1 MSYYVIL
8 NSSYV
13 ILRDEAEMEAMQ
25 KQDLHEEN
33 NKLSKKLEEEKE
45 LKMGLEK
52 IIFGAADAL
61 KRVLSVRVRRTH
73 VRTLARARTLKSY
86 AYACM
91 HSWTHA
97 RPQESTIGKT
107 KS

>member
-61 KRVLSVRVRRTH
+61 KRVLSVRVRRTQ
-73 VRTLARARTLKSY
+73 ARVNTPSREFY
-86 AYACM
+86 
-91 HSWTHA
+91 
-97 RPQESTIGKT
+97 
-107 KS
+107 